1 MEDVVPQSNRF
12 FSICQK
18 HICCV
23 IFHWHSIINNPIH
36 FKILHKIWLLFVYIL
51 VKPPWFSIPCF
62 GKYFLCSSLFNCLY
76 LFIHT
81 LFLPDLSNL
90 SFLFFLL
97 VNLAKDLLILLNQL
111 SVSLISCCFPVIFSL
126 IQKYSLFFLLP
137 HIIGSILYSLNTSV
151 F

>member
-51 VKPPWFSIPCF
+51 VKPPWLSIPCF

-81 LFLPDLSNL
+81 LFLPAFFIIICTKTSITKTCQKVFVCTYGVFYFTSHL
-90 SFLFFLL
+90 FLL
-97 VNLAKDLLILLNQL
+97 
-111 SVSLISCCFPVIFSL
+111 
-126 IQKYSLFFLLP
+126 
-137 HIIGSILYSLNTSV
+137 IINIRLD